1 MSQLKLLKKTVRSL
15 EREDIP
21 YMLTGSLVSSFQ
33 GNPRSTHDIDII
45 ISIRM
50 DDIPGIMEIFDPKR
64 FYINRDSVKEAI
76 INKSQFNVLDTEEG
90 NKIDFWILTDSD
102 FDKSRFA
109 RRQKIEIFG
118 FKAYLSAPED
128 TIIQKLIWSKLSGG
142 SKKQYEDALSV
153 YELQYGDLDIEYM
166 DYWSKQSDIEDL
178 YGKMMSDAEAE
189 SRD

>member
-1 MSQLKLLKKTVRSL
+1 MSQLELLKKTVRSL

-76 INKSQFNVLDTEEG
+76 INNSQFNVLDTEEG

-153 YELQYGDLDIEYM
+153 YELQYGKLDMEYM
-166 DYWSKQSDIEDL
+166 ELWSKKSGIEDL
-178 YGKMMSDAEAE
+178 YGKMMSDAEVE
-189 SRD
+189 GRD

>member
-15 EREDIP
+15 EKEDIP

>member
-1 MSQLKLLKKTVRSL
+1 MSQLELLKKTVRSL

>member
-1 MSQLKLLKKTVRSL
+1 MSQLELLKKTVRSL

-76 INKSQFNVLDTEEG
+76 INNSQFNVLDTEEG